1 MNFVLLKKKISGS
14 VWSLDSLSYEE
25 HEDQVSLHLLQ
36 DDAEFWT
43 FGHTGSGNLF
53 DVRQDIALI
62 YVW

>member
-1 MNFVLLKKKISGS
+1 
-14 VWSLDSLSYEE
+14 LSYEE

-62 YVW
+62 YV